1 MSYDITGKISVI
13 FDEMQVSATFKKREF
28 VIEVEDDKY
37 PEFIK
42 LEAIQDK
49 TDLLNNFSIGQE
61 VAVSFNLKG
70 RKWTDPKTQ
79 EVKYFNSHH
88 AWKIEAVGEQQ
99 PAAPQSYTAPPEI
112 TPAPAITGNNEPP
125 MDESQD
131 IPFNKLGDFE
141 Q

>member
-1 MSYDITGKISVI
+1 MSYDIAGKISVI
-13 FDEMQVSATFKKREF
+13 FDEMQISATFKKREF

-42 LEAIQDK
+42 FEAIQDK
-49 TDLLNNFSIGQE
+49 TDLLNSFAIGQE

-88 AWKIEAVGEQQ
+88 AWKIEAVGQQQ
-99 PAAPQSYTAPPEI
+99 PAAPQSYTAPPVM
-112 TPAPAITGNNEPP
+112 PA
-125 MDESQD
+125 SRQD
-131 IPFNKLGDFE
+131 LDDNVPF
-141 Q
+141 